1 MNWDR
6 SRPVPWQQLVRTWL
20 IYVAVMAAVFLLF
33 FRGSNFAGIMGGL
46 LVSGPL
52 YLAIGYVLAKLGY
65 RRQTFKEL
73 RAERD
78 QKAAAETTT
87 SAPPQRNRPAPTKRT
102 GGGTP
107 RKPDKRKR

>member
-78 QKAAAETTT
+78 QKAAETTT
-87 SAPPQRNRPAPTKRT
+87 STPPQRNRPAPTKRT